1 MKDLKERPLRGPL
14 GLYRGFMR
22 LYKGYIRVVLG
33 LGVPSRGPSYC
44 PLSLGFR
51 LYLDPKEPTFLGFPI
66 MLYWL
71 KSLRR

>member
-1 MKDLKERPLRGPL
+1 
-14 GLYRGFMR
+14 MR
-22 LYKGYIRVVLG
+22 LCKRYIRVVLG

-51 LYLDPKEPTFLGFPI
+51 LYLDPKEPTFLGFPS
-66 MLYWL
+66 MLYYL